1 MALTSGAVVKL
12 FHGDTAQ
19 TPVIQLLDVR
29 LISGTSEH
37 YRLIISDGVNFM
49 NGMLNAHLNHYV
61 ESGQVQSL
69 SIIKISKYLRMPIDL
84 GSSVQDHRAI
94 LVGNCDVVQSS
105 VPTMIGQPIRL
116 DNHGQPV
123 PGGNV
128 ASLKAEEEL
137 LMLQAK
143 LLEATRKQSEL
154 TEQAIRE
161 LLAAGAM
168 VSYKDPRTG
177 TSALD
182 EGLAL
187 GQSEAVLTLLNEA
200 ALREASEAAARSEA
214 HWFRL
219 LRVADGAS
227 ITTKQEAATTAM
239 EAVQQWISVL
249 GERAPSQINQN
260 PSLLYHAVDSGR
272 DEMVHLLLESHAD
285 PEAYAKAYA
294 NVSEWGQMQPR
305 AGETW
310 PLRLAVRNG
319 FHGIVRMLLEH
330 GAQIEHGRMHAM
342 SAHQQ
347 HSAHQHA
354 MGIVNGQDYQ
364 AVSLLC
370 TACSKGFVAIV
381 ELLLER
387 QADVDGGPFGP
398 SEYFEPLT
406 PLMQAAYHDK
416 PEVIALLLRWRA
428 NANLVLNHPKGYTA
442 IDFAEK
448 QGNAQCV
455 ELLEPLTLAHAIK
468 TGDLLLLDRWV
479 SCGGSVNHKIRQNLH
494 TGNRDIVEGE
504 IFDVSQVPLL
514 VYAAMKG
521 QDSCVQWLLSKRA
534 DPNLPIDGDP
544 NPNGDPK
551 GDPNEYLGLYGWDGR
566 APLMCACS
574 EGNGGLGCALLLL
587 AAHAAVNQA
596 AKHGQTALHLACH
609 VNNSA
614 CVQLLLAAHAAVN
627 ANMDNGET
635 PLHAA
640 CSGACYLPGFTAT
653 AWQAA
658 CTSDTACIVQLLLAT
673 HAVVNQADKHGTTP
687 LIEASRW
694 GNFEIVKCL
703 VEAGARMDYCSDGSD
718 GQRKGTALDAA
729 SRFGYT
735 KVASFLRVAAERRA
749 ELIAAEL
756 LADEQAEGVTKQ
768 QAQKKKASNKTKA
781 KQGMAS
787 KARAEVTSG
796 QVAAT
801 NSSSEVVDEMAAASA
816 QEVSRVAAD
825 EALSQACESVDL
837 EKISLALE
845 AHRGMA
851 SEEAVARAKTLRD
864 KLKEKRKKES
874 QRQRRTHAIA
884 MQEMASMVK
893 SMHLGNGGHHE
904 TTDAGDA
911 SPLLPTVFATTHETS
926 TSGATVHNWELS
938 VLCKATHGFGVVCLI
953 GMGGCALVYQ
963 AELPVDPAVSPP
975 IAVAIKKAIHS
986 EADYRDLDC
995 ELEVLKR
1002 CWHAHLL
1009 PLVGYCRCLEAPCL
1023 IFPLMRGGSLQCRL
1037 QLGEDDLT
1045 NLSRLGH
1052 FTAPPKPLTWRQRLR
1067 IVLQSSEALLYLHS
1081 MSCVHRDF
1089 KPANILLDTDLTAM
1103 LADTGFAK
1111 AMSAESSNA
1120 GTRHASITARGA
1132 CHTTGYADPLLVS
1145 SGEYSA
1151 KTDAYAVGIT
1161 LLVCLTGRVAEGIFD
1176 AIAEAHDQDFHDI
1189 DPRDMLDPDLGC
1201 PEHVAAA
1208 MVPLV
1213 RAAETK
1219 LSLCNVSKRKRLEL
1233 SSVTQAIRTILESV
1247 AVGARAAEPAA
1258 ADSKAGEAELLDQ
1271 PVSSSGPNEPN
1282 EPNGRHELNQSSS
1295 SPGPA
1300 SQLMRRLGRAA
1311 ARDDDEER
1319 VRRLQQ
1325 RASEGFRHLMDR
1337 LLKVYGEASGA
1348 EEVPAEFLERID
1360 YWHNRCQ
1367 LPAALHTRLHQ
1378 LRIWRNASEHGDEA
1392 RWRREG
1398 PHDEVELV
1406 EKLCD
1411 CEALIEAVAS
1421 ARC

>member
-1 MALTSGAVVKL
+1 M
-12 FHGDTAQ
+12 
-19 TPVIQLLDVR
+19 
-29 LISGTSEH
+29 
-37 YRLIISDGVNFM
+37 
-49 NGMLNAHLNHYV
+49 
-61 ESGQVQSL
+61 
-69 SIIKISKYLRMPIDL
+69 
-84 GSSVQDHRAI
+84 
-94 LVGNCDVVQSS
+94 
-105 VPTMIGQPIRL
+105 
-116 DNHGQPV
+116 
-123 PGGNV
+123 
-128 ASLKAEEEL
+128 
-137 LMLQAK
+137 
-143 LLEATRKQSEL
+143 
-154 TEQAIRE
+154 
-161 LLAAGAM
+161 
-168 VSYKDPRTG
+168 
-177 TSALD
+177 
-182 EGLAL
+182 
-187 GQSEAVLTLLNEA
+187 
-200 ALREASEAAARSEA
+200 
-214 HWFRL
+214 
-219 LRVADGAS
+219 
-227 ITTKQEAATTAM
+227 
-239 EAVQQWISVL
+239 
-249 GERAPSQINQN
+249 
-260 PSLLYHAVDSGR
+260 
-272 DEMVHLLLESHAD
+272 
-285 PEAYAKAYA
+285 
-294 NVSEWGQMQPR
+294 
-305 AGETW
+305 
-310 PLRLAVRNG
+310 
-319 FHGIVRMLLEH
+319 
-330 GAQIEHGRMHAM
+330 
-342 SAHQQ
+342 
-347 HSAHQHA
+347 
-354 MGIVNGQDYQ
+354 
-364 AVSLLC
+364 
-370 TACSKGFVAIV
+370 
-381 ELLLER
+381 
-387 QADVDGGPFGP
+387 
-398 SEYFEPLT
+398 
-406 PLMQAAYHDK
+406 
-416 PEVIALLLRWRA
+416 
-428 NANLVLNHPKGYTA
+428 
-442 IDFAEK
+442 
-448 QGNAQCV
+448 
-455 ELLEPLTLAHAIK
+455 
-468 TGDLLLLDRWV
+468 
-479 SCGGSVNHKIRQNLH
+479 
-494 TGNRDIVEGE
+494 
-504 IFDVSQVPLL
+504 
-514 VYAAMKG
+514 
-521 QDSCVQWLLSKRA
+521 
-534 DPNLPIDGDP
+534 
-544 NPNGDPK
+544 
-551 GDPNEYLGLYGWDGR
+551 
-566 APLMCACS
+566 
-574 EGNGGLGCALLLL
+574 
-587 AAHAAVNQA
+587 
-596 AKHGQTALHLACH
+596 
-609 VNNSA
+609 
-614 CVQLLLAAHAAVN
+614 
-627 ANMDNGET
+627 
-635 PLHAA
+635 
-640 CSGACYLPGFTAT
+640 
-653 AWQAA
+653 
-658 CTSDTACIVQLLLAT
+658 
-673 HAVVNQADKHGTTP
+673 
-687 LIEASRW
+687 
-694 GNFEIVKCL
+694 
-703 VEAGARMDYCSDGSD
+703 
-718 GQRKGTALDAA
+718 
-729 SRFGYT
+729 
-735 KVASFLRVAAERRA
+735 AAERRA

-796 QVAAT
+796 QVAGT

-1045 NLSRLGH
+1045 TLFRLGH

-1213 RAAETK
+1213 RATETK

-1233 SSVTQAIRTILESV
+1233 SSVTQALRTILESG
-1247 AVGARAAEPAA
+1247 AVGASAAEPAA

-1271 PVSSSGPNEPN
+1271 PVSSSGPDEPN

-1367 LPAALHTRLHQ
+1367 LPAALHKRLHQ